1 MGRSASPGA
10 GRPFSFG
17 YPLSA
22 VARPVPPGRFFGET
36 QVISHLQLMTDD
48 ETRLT
53 KTKKA
58 RESAGD
64 DRAPP
69 AWEAALA
76 EVAQGIPAYAA
87 ATFPSPMLATVP
99 MFMRHLCRA
108 DPGVASEG
116 STDDYAWMAPLAGG
130 IEGGL
135 GRLAASEGGDPKPFL
150 HAEAQLLIDIKL
162 NFGPAFRDAVAPLVR
177 AATTWGGRPWPK
189 TSRDRVALL
198 AKYLAKDPDVVP
210 ALIAAIALG
219 PPHLDNKEADARNR
233 RRLLEQADRAFGDY
247 FARRGSR
254 TYCELI
260 RETAKAC
267 DSPGYGILTVQLL
280 KVASYTIKVAVE
292 SSRLIVGEVTAALR
306 AEAREKEGKAADVRA
321 VRRERDKAVA
331 AARKE
336 GIATSAER
344 VRLLEARVR
353 ELEGQLDTV
362 RRRAAREK
370 AYFEQQ
376 RAKAEGEV
384 GEAPVSGTK
393 PAHAMARDLSKEE
406 PPAPFATPAVVPAS
420 GAEQRPS
427 LEGRRV
433 FLFTNKERGGARE
446 AFHAE
451 LAALGA
457 ADPKVYETKG
467 ATVPGPKAFPPR
479 SVVIVDTSFM
489 SHSFSSVISRRARAA
504 EAAVLIEESIGIG
517 GLARRLARAM
527 KRQGGHARFRTPM

>member
-1 MGRSASPGA
+1 
-10 GRPFSFG
+10 
-17 YPLSA
+17 
-22 VARPVPPGRFFGET
+22 
-36 QVISHLQLMTDD
+36 MTDD
-48 ETRLT
+48 ETRLSRT
-53 KTKKA
+53 TKA

-76 EVAQGIPAYAA
+76 EVAQDIPAYAA
-87 ATFPSPMLATVP
+87 TTFPIPMLATVP

-135 GRLAASEGGDPKPFL
+135 RRLAASDGGDPKPFL

-162 NFGPAFRDAVAPLVR
+162 HFGPAFKDAVAPLVR

-189 TSRDRVALL
+189 ISRDRVALL

-219 PPHLDNKEADARNR
+219 PPYLDNKETDARNR
-233 RRLLEQADRAFGDY
+233 RRLLDQADRAFGDY

-254 TYCELI
+254 TYSELI
-260 RETAKAC
+260 RETARAC
-267 DSPGYGILTVQLL
+267 DSPGYGIVTVQLL
-280 KVASYTIKVAVE
+280 KVASYTIKLAVE

-336 GIATSAER
+336 GMATSAER

-353 ELEGQLDTV
+353 ELGGQLDTV

-376 RAKAEGEV
+376 RAKMEGEV

-393 PAHAMARDLSKEE
+393 PAHAMARDLLKEE
-406 PPAPFATPAVVPAS
+406 PPAPKATREVPDS
-420 GAEQRPS
+420 GAERRPS

-451 LAALGA
+451 LSALGA

-489 SHSFSSVISRRARAA
+489 SHSFSSVIRRRARAA

-517 GLARRLARAM
+517 GLARRLARAL